1 MMCKLNLLFCI
12 RHTAA
17 PTFNRNQK
25 PEIGGRGARSQGQVD
40 RSDPITG
47 TVPPRE
53 GADQRDR
60 LPLGLPPGL
69 PLGLPPTRPL
79 ARVPVLSY
87 VTVTPSPCHT
97 LVTHT
102 TPVPLSHPCHNS
114 LLFIIVILL
123 FSFVIA
129 PPFYFFQPFIL
140 YLSGAYFPP
149 PLITILLT
157 PITKPY

>member
-79 ARVPVLSY
+79 ASSKLDNH
-87 VTVTPSPCHT
+87 VTLTPSPCHK
-97 LVTHT
+97 
-102 TPVPLSHPCHNS
+102 PRSRKVPPAVPTVRTAS
-114 LLFIIVILL
+114 FYILL
-123 FSFVIA
+123 
-129 PPFYFFQPFIL
+129 
-140 YLSGAYFPP
+140 
-149 PLITILLT
+149 
-157 PITKPY
+157 